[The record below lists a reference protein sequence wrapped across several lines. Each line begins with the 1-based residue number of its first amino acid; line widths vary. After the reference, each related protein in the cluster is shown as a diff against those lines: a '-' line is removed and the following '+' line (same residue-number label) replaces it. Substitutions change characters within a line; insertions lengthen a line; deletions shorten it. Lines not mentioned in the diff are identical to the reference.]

1 MESLLI
7 SACLAGF
14 ECKYCGGSN
23 KLDDDVLEK
32 LKSVYRLITVCPE
45 TAGGLPT
52 PREPSEIRGERV
64 FSRVGDDVTA
74 QYRKG
79 GEVSLWL
86 CNKYGC
92 KKALMK
98 EQSPSCGSGLIYDG
112 SFSGKLV
119 PGYGVAAAM
128 LRDNGVQLVG
138 ESKADELV

>member
-23 KLDDDVLEK
+23 KLNEDVLTALRAK
-32 LKSVYRLITVCPE
+32 YRLITACPE

-64 FSRVGDDVTA
+64 FSRLGDDVTA
-74 QYRKG
+74 QYIKG

-86 CNKYGC
+86 CKKYGC

-98 EQSPSCGSGLIYDG
+98 EQSPSCGSGMIYDG

-119 PGYGVAAAM
+119 PGHGVAAAM
-128 LRDNGVQLVG
+128 LRDEGIEVLG
-138 ESKADELV
+138 ESRVIEIV